1 MNGMNVEKVYRRCLK
16 MERDRERSG
25 RDTLQGAFEAS
36 FVHIDY
42 GSENSRE
49 DSPSW
54 LSDNGRGVEAIV
66 AACDGEDSESR
77 HMRCI
82 KNAREKL
89 RRAHPELVEVFN
101 LIVKNGS
108 NRKESIWQ
116 LMSRNCANGTP
127 PKSATGTH

>member
-1 MNGMNVEKVYRRCLK
+1 MNVEKVYRRCLK

-54 LSDNGRGVEAIV
+54 LSDNGKGVEDIV
-66 AACDGEDSESR
+66 AACDGETGETR
-77 HMRCI
+77 YGRLLR
-82 KNAREKL
+82 KARDHVRNKAPHLLE
-89 RRAHPELVEVFN
+89 ELN
-101 LIVKNGS
+101 LIIKNGS
-108 NRKESIWQ
+108 NREESIWE
-116 LMSRNCANGTP
+116 MM
-127 PKSATGTH
+127 KS

>member
-1 MNGMNVEKVYRRCLK
+1 MYRRCLNQ
-16 MERDRERSG
+16 ERDREYQWWKSKRKG
-25 RDTLQGAFEAS
+25 KIRNVVHLVDFAEADS
-36 FVHIDY
+36 L
-42 GSENSRE
+42 EN
-49 DSPSW
+49 SPSW
-54 LSDNGRGVEAIV
+54 LSDGGKGEDAII
-66 AACDGEDSESR
+66 AACDGEGSESR